1 LVLNRRG
8 LSRGSKSLQNKSSA
22 IDSTTNNTLT
32 PQTNILILNSNY
44 DETELLSN
52 LCSTAGFAY
61 PASDVTRAIAH
72 LEDTDIHVLVVD
84 QALANYMLLKGLF
97 KALTC
102 VIITGDNLVR
112 LEQIAN
118 EWPESRYTDYVISPY
133 RKENHKDFFRALH
146 MAIDHSK
153 LKLELQNLRQ
163 VTELSE
169 AEMRD
174 AFVQIKELKSFINE
188 SVVSELEKRLAI
200 EAKYKGF
207 LKEKQKIYEI
217 LKRLYLAND
226 VTKLLDISRD
236 IKELVKAQSISLYI
250 LDENETLG
258 KFLKPLVWDNHILSH
273 PEIAKH
279 TVLIDSPDFAAY
291 TAVHGRVIRAT
302 EFTYEKGFS
311 KRYREQLAFP
321 LKCILSVPIKH
332 DTEVIGVLEVYNK
345 ASKTNGEKSLFT
357 LEDQEILQ
365 KISEHISIAITK
377 LNLIQYDPLTGLLR
391 PDPFI
396 EKVILKLKSETKR
409 QQEDV
414 SYAMVMGDVDWF
426 KNYNDR
432 NGHEAGNDLLR
443 ALAEV
448 LKSSIREEDLLC
460 RYGGE
465 EFLFFMSNISSRE
478 EALVITERIRKNV
491 EKYYF
496 EFQEFQPRNN
506 LTMSFGITNFTKA
519 RFKSL
524 DIIDK
529 NEIKK
534 IANEADLA
542 MSEAKGKRIEGKR
555 PPEGKETVPTKN
567 RICVYYRRSPD
578 DTKVKDV
585 IMPYKEIYAQERR
598 KHQRVFTSTIL
609 IYKINGVPF
618 VSKTINLSLSGAKIS
633 TEKPLNRDDVFDI
646 ILLLGNK
653 ACQCDALVVYSERES
668 GNLPFYH
675 SGLRFGALTFN
686 ERKVLEDYFA
696 ALSTRTPA
704 TSQ

>member
-1 LVLNRRG
+1 
-8 LSRGSKSLQNKSSA
+8 
-22 IDSTTNNTLT
+22 
-32 PQTNILILNSNY
+32 
-44 DETELLSN
+44 
-52 LCSTAGFAY
+52 
-61 PASDVTRAIAH
+61 
-72 LEDTDIHVLVVD
+72 
-84 QALANYMLLKGLF
+84 
-97 KALTC
+97 
-102 VIITGDNLVR
+102 
-112 LEQIAN
+112 
-118 EWPESRYTDYVISPY
+118 
-133 RKENHKDFFRALH
+133 

-153 LKLELQNLRQ
+153 LKLELQNLQ
-163 VTELSE
+163 NVTELSE
-169 AEMRD
+169 AEMRE
-174 AFVQIKELKSFINE
+174 AFVQIKELKSFIND
-188 SVVSELEKRLAI
+188 SVVTELEKRLTI

-207 LKEKQKIYEI
+207 LKEKQKIYDI

-226 VTKLLDISRD
+226 VTKLLDISQD
-236 IKELVKAQSISLYI
+236 IKELVKAESISLYI
-250 LDENETLG
+250 LDENEALG

-279 TVLIDSPDFAAY
+279 TVLIDSTDFAAY
-291 TAVHGRVIRAT
+291 TAINGRTIRAT
-302 EFTYEKGFS
+302 DFANEKGFS
-311 KRYREQLAFP
+311 KRYKEQLKFP

-345 ASKTNGEKSLFT
+345 IAKRDGNQSIFT

-377 LNLIQYDPLTGLLR
+377 LSLIQYDPLTGLLR
-391 PDPFI
+391 PDPFVD
-396 EKVILKLKSETKR
+396 KVILKLRSESKR

-432 NGHEAGNDLLR
+432 NGHEAGNNLLR
-443 ALAEV
+443 DLAGI

-465 EFLFFMSNISSRE
+465 EFLFFMSNINSRE

-491 EKYYF
+491 EKFYF

-519 RFKSL
+519 RFNTV
-524 DIIDK
+524 DTIDK
-529 NEIKK
+529 SEIKK

-542 MSEAKGKRIEGKR
+542 MSEAKGKRISDNGLAGEN
-555 PPEGKETVPTKN
+555 EIAATKN
-567 RICVYYRRSPD
+567 RICIYYKRSSG

-585 IMPYKEIYAQERR
+585 IMPYTEIYAQERR
-598 KHQRVFTSTIL
+598 KYQRFFTSTIL

-618 VSKTINLSLSGAKIS
+618 VSKTINLSLGGSKIS
-633 TEKPLNRDDVFDI
+633 TEKQLNKDDVVDI
-646 ILLLGNK
+646 TLLLGNK

-668 GNLPFYH
+668 GNLPFFH
-675 SGLRFGALTFN
+675 SGLRFGALAYN
-686 ERKVLEDYFA
+686 DRKVLEDYFT
-696 ALSTRTPA
+696 ALATAEPS